1 MQLVATVNKAKLDV
15 FRWRCELTIPRKI
28 LLALGVAAMVGLL
41 AQVRVILPWS
51 PVPITGQTFAVL
63 LAAILM
69 GRWWGGI
76 SMAMY
81 VALGAAGIPWFNGL
95 TSGLGATAGY
105 MAGFILAALF
115 LGYFSDRYIRAR
127 GFTSMLG
134 LMLTASLVIIY
145 VPGLIWLSFWLNST
159 GISWNMASLLAM
171 GLTPFIVGDITKS
184 VLAAMAAR
192 ALTPKQSFNNEVDQ
206 ER

>member
-15 FRWRCELTIPRKI
+15 FRWRCELTIPRKV

-51 PVPITGQTFAVL
+51 PVPITGQTFGVL

-76 SMAMY
+76 SMGMY
-81 VALGAAGIPWFNGL
+81 VGLGAVGVPWFTGL
-95 TSGLGATAGY
+95 ASGLGATAGY

-115 LGYFSDRYIRAR
+115 LGYFSDKYIKAR
-127 GFTSMLG
+127 SFPRMLG
-134 LMLTASLVIIY
+134 LMLTASLVLIY

-159 GISWNMASLLAM
+159 GVSWNLASLLAM
-171 GLTPFIVGDITKS
+171 GLAPFVVGDIIKS
-184 VLAAMAAR
+184 ALAAVTAR
-192 ALTPKQSFNNEVDQ
+192 AMMPKQAYNNEAD
-206 ER
+206 RDR